1 MRSFSWL
8 TLVSILVPMLV
19 GCSASPAPSTAGT
32 AASSAPTQTTSNTA
46 PPPVD
51 ARAVILRGGE
61 FAFVLG
67 ESPGALARVEA
78 RCAKEP
84 DSTSCVERMR
94 DAGAR
99 EGMRLVPSSSSGARL
114 QSIGR
119 EGSNEE
125 IYADVPF
132 EIERVDAS
140 VVHCRKSGTIS
151 GTRTG
156 NAERWSAFP
165 IEVVDERTIA
175 LSDEHE
181 GKMTFRIAER

>member
-8 TLVSILVPMLV
+8 TLVSMVIPVLV
-19 GCSASPAPSTAGT
+19 GCSASSAPTPTGT
-32 AASSAPTQTTSNTA
+32 TASSAPTQTTSNTA

-61 FAFVLG
+61 FAFVLE
-67 ESPGALARVEA
+67 ESPGVLARVEA
-78 RCAKEP
+78 RCAKDP

-119 EGSNEE
+119 DGSKEE

-132 EIERVDAS
+132 EVERVDAS
-140 VVHCRKSGTIS
+140 VVHCRKSGAIS

-156 NAERWSAFP
+156 NAERWSEFT

-175 LSDEHE
+175 LSDEQD
-181 GKMTFRIAER
+181 GKMTFRIAAR

>member
-8 TLVSILVPMLV
+8 TLVSVVVPVLV
-19 GCSASPAPSTAGT
+19 GCSASPTTTTTAPS
-32 AASSAPTQTTSNTA
+32 ASSAPTQTTSNTA
-46 PPPVD
+46 PAPVD
-51 ARAVILRGGE
+51 ARAIVLRGGE

-78 RCAKEP
+78 RCAK
-84 DSTSCVERMR
+84 DTDRTGCIERMR

-99 EGMRLVPSSSSGARL
+99 EAMRIVPTSPSTARL
-114 QSIGR
+114 QSIGHD
-119 EGSNEE
+119 GPSEE

-132 EIERVDAS
+132 EIERVDGNL
-140 VVHCRKSGTIS
+140 VRCRKSGVIS

-156 NAERWSAFP
+156 DVARWSEFP

-175 LSDEHE
+175 LSDEQD
-181 GKMTFRIAER
+181 GKMTFRISAR

>member
-8 TLVSILVPMLV
+8 TLVSMVVPVLV
-19 GCSASPAPSTAGT
+19 GCSASPAPTPTGT
-32 AASSAPTQTTSNTA
+32 SASSAPNQTTSDTA
-46 PPPVD
+46 PAPVD

-78 RCAKEP
+78 RCAKDP
-84 DSTSCVERMR
+84 DRTGCIERMR

-99 EGMRLVPSSSSGARL
+99 EAMRLVPASPSAARL
-114 QSIGR
+114 QSIGHD
-119 EGSNEE
+119 GAKEE

-132 EIERVDAS
+132 EIERVDS
-140 VVHCRKSGTIS
+140 GLVHCRSSGSIT

-156 NAERWSAFP
+156 NLARWSAFT

-175 LSDEHE
+175 LSDEQE
-181 GKMTFRIAER
+181 GKMTFRTAR

>member
-8 TLVSILVPMLV
+8 TLASVVVPVLV
-19 GCSASPAPSTAGT
+19 GCSASPAPTPTGTPASTASSQPT
-32 AASSAPTQTTSNTA
+32 ETPAA
-46 PPPVD
+46 PPVD
-51 ARAVILRGGE
+51 ARAVVLRGGE

-84 DSTSCVERMR
+84 DRTGCIERMR

-99 EGMRLVPSSSSGARL
+99 EAMRLVPASPSAARL
-114 QSIGR
+114 QSIGHD
-119 EGSNEE
+119 GAKEE

-132 EIERVDAS
+132 EIERVDS
-140 VVHCRKSGTIS
+140 NLVHCRSSGSIT
-151 GTRTG
+151 GTRSG
-156 NAERWSAFP
+156 NLGRWSDFT

-175 LSDEHE
+175 LSDEQE
-181 GKMTFRIAER
+181 GKMTFRTAR